1 MKSLSTMRHWI
12 ALLPGWAPDA
22 GQPGGDTAEP
32 PPGPSLQA
40 QLGWWALQFTPRVA
54 CLEDAVVLEVSAS
67 ERLFGGAQALR
78 ERVWQGATRLVAG
91 MAADGDGAGDAALN
105 AAPLRMAHAPT
116 ALGALAL
123 ARGVMLRTPRQAD
136 EAHGARRIQA
146 TEGWL
151 DALRRLPLQTL
162 SEVARHAPTLA
173 PLGCRTLGDV
183 RALPRDGLSRRFG
196 AALVQALDRAW
207 GDQAEVFDWLS
218 LPPTFDV
225 QLELPARTDTAA
237 GLQPAFE
244 HLLRALCAWLAGHQ
258 AGTELLELRWCHA
271 WSRHGDTRWQTWP
284 VRLASPVRD
293 ASRLRRL
300 LGEHLQ
306 RLRLASPVTDVG
318 LRVHSLV
325 ALRADSEEL
334 FPCAP
339 GSALATNEPL
349 TVAARRTQHEALL
362 ALLERL
368 SVRLGPQRVQQA
380 LPCEDQRG
388 SQSQHWVAALP
399 RVQALGLAP
408 GWPARASGA
417 GAPGGWGGL
426 PQPAWWLPEPL
437 PLAMDTRCAPRE
449 QPIYQGPLRLL
460 AGPHRIEAGWWDVRD
475 HAPAEARDHHL
486 ASSPRAG
493 LLWVFRARHAPQD
506 GHSPWFL
513 QGFFA

>member
-1 MKSLSTMRHWI
+1 MNSPGTMSHWI

-22 GQPGGDTAEP
+22 GQPQDAVAET

-67 ERLFGGAQALR
+67 ERLFGGAQALC
-78 ERVWQGATRLVAG
+78 ERVRQGAMRLVA
-91 MAADGDGAGDAALN
+91 D
-105 AAPLRMAHAPT
+105 APLRMAHAPT

-123 ARGVMLRTPRQAD
+123 ARGERRTPDA
-136 EAHGARRIQA
+136 A
-146 TEGWL
+146 GWPL
-151 DALRRLPLQTL
+151 LLSGLPLQAL

-183 RALPRDGLSRRFG
+183 RALPRDGLGRRFG
-196 AALVQALDRAW
+196 AALLRALDQAW

-225 QLELPARTDTAA
+225 QLELPARTDTAT

-244 HLLRALCAWLAGHQ
+244 HLLRALCAWLEGHQ
-258 AGTELLELRWCHA
+258 AGTELLELRWCHE

-284 VRLASPVRD
+284 VRLASPVCD
-293 ASRLRRL
+293 AHRLCRL

-306 RLRLASPVTDVG
+306 RLSLASPVTDIG

-325 ALRADSEEL
+325 PLQPDSGEL

-339 GSALATNEPL
+339 GSALASHDPL
-349 TVAARRTQHEALL
+349 TLAARRTQHEALL

-388 SQSQHWVAALP
+388 SQSQHWVPALP
-399 RVQALGLAP
+399 RLQAQGPAQVALAQ
-408 GWPARASGA
+408 A
-417 GAPGGWGGL
+417 GGPGGRWGGL

-437 PLAMDTRCAPRE
+437 PLAMDTRGGPRE
-449 QPIYQGPLRLL
+449 QALCQGALCQGPLYQGPLRLL

-475 HAPAEARDHHL
+475 NAPAEARDHHL

-506 GHSPWFL
+506 GRSPWFL